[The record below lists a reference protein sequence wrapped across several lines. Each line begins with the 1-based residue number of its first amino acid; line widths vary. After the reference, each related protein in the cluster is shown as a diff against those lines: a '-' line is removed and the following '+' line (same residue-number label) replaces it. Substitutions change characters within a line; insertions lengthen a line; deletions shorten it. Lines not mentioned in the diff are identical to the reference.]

1 MERIK
6 SIDIFRGVCILN
18 FMMVHYLVSWL
29 PYNQLWAFD
38 AYWAYFDMM
47 GACAFLFISG
57 IGIMLYYKNKMVKV
71 EDSIEPFNKATL
83 RHEYL
88 LRGIFVLVISLI
100 YNIAQSLFFS
110 DATWLW
116 RWDVLQAIAVSILL
130 AWPLLKLSKNS
141 RIVLGVLFMVLN
153 YFIYDFLLSHDGQ
166 VSVLGTVYYILYN
179 EKNMAENPFLP
190 AFSIFLIGTVIG
202 ELFFEFSKME
212 NDSERKRSIKIN
224 MLLKSIVVGVVLIT
238 FGVLFNYPD
247 FINNRSFSWWIYVL
261 GFDIIIISLLYSVEK
276 LLFADYTKRHRFLY
290 YFSYYSLT
298 IFIFHALL
306 GFAFFQLL
314 SISDTFWVVYITT
327 VILFGVISKFAHDR
341 WGWKASIK
349 NIIGK
354 ASSFIAIKID
364 QKFLIPRLKVAPI
377 APIGLKK

>member
-6 SIDIFRGVCILN
+6 SIDIFRGICILN

-57 IGIMLYYKNKMVKV
+57 IGIMLYYKNKMQKV
-71 EDSIEPFNKATL
+71 ENSIESFTKTTL

-88 LRGIFVLVISLI
+88 LRGIFILIISLI
-100 YNIAQSLFFS
+100 YNIAQSIFFS

-130 AWPLLKLSKNS
+130 AWPLLKLSKKS
-141 RIVLGVLFMVLN
+141 RIVIGGLFMVLN
-153 YFIYDFLLSHDGQ
+153 YFIYDLLLLYEGQ
-166 VSVLGTVYYILYN
+166 ISIFGTVYYLLYN

-212 NDSERKRSIKIN
+212 NDYERNRSIKITI
-224 MLLKSIVVGVVLIT
+224 LFKSVMVGVFLII
-238 FGVLFNYPD
+238 FGVWFNYPD
-247 FINNRSFSWWIYVL
+247 FIDNRSFSWWIYVL
-261 GFDIIIISLLYSVEK
+261 GFDIIIISLLYSFEK
-276 LLFADYTKRHRFLY
+276 LLFANYTKRYRFLY

-306 GFAFFQLL
+306 GFAFFHLL

-327 VILFGVISKFAHDR
+327 VILFGVISKFVHDR

-364 QKFLIPRLKVAPI
+364 QKYLHPRFDVTQI
-377 APIGLKK
+377 APFGLKK

>member
-6 SIDIFRGVCILN
+6 SIDIFRGICILN

-57 IGIMLYYKNKMVKV
+57 IGIMLYYKNKMKKV
-71 EDSIEPFNKATL
+71 EDSVESFSKTTL

-88 LRGIFVLVISLI
+88 LRGIFVLIISFI
-100 YNIAQSLFFS
+100 YNIAQSIFFS

-116 RWDVLQAIAVSILL
+116 RWDVLQAIAISILL
-130 AWPLLKLSKNS
+130 AWPLLKLSKKS
-141 RIVLGVLFMVLN
+141 RILIGVIFMVLN
-153 YFIYDFLLSHDGQ
+153 YFIYDLLLSHEGQ
-166 VSVLGTVYYILYN
+166 VSVFGTIYFLLYN

-190 AFSIFLIGTVIG
+190 SFFIFLIGTVIG

-212 NDSERKRSIKIN
+212 NDLERKKSIKIN
-224 MLLKSIVVGVVLIT
+224 VLFKSIVLGIGLIV
-238 FGVLFNYPD
+238 FGVWFNYPD
-247 FINNRSFSWWIYVL
+247 FIDNRSFSWWIYVL
-261 GFDIIIISLLYSVEK
+261 GFDIVIISLLYSIEK
-276 LLFADYTKRHRFLY
+276 LLFANYTRRHRFLY

-306 GFAFFQLL
+306 AFAFFQLL

-327 VILFGVISKFAHDR
+327 VILFGVIAKFAHDR
-341 WGWKASIK
+341 WGWKSSIK
-349 NIIGK
+349 NIIGR

-364 QKFLIPRLKVAPI
+364 RKYLHPRFDVAKI
-377 APIGLKK
+377 ASFGLKK